1 MEPSGQEP
9 PRRTSPSHSSQPR
22 SERPTTAPTGPPSGP
37 LSGGQGGGQGAGQSA
52 GQGVP
57 PPPPPPA
64 PPGGPGGS
72 PGPSGTPEEPGGRPW
87 WRSGPRLATVLV
99 ALAAVVALVVVL
111 TRPSGKG
118 DGGDTARGEVFLQPA
133 AATGPDPFTESTAAK
148 GVAPP
153 PQTPP
158 PEGSGT
164 PTAARETGATVT
176 RSVSGDAAGVFGG
189 TRDIASCDVEKQITV
204 LSAQPSKN
212 GAFAQAL
219 GIRPETVPGYLRS
232 LTPVQLALDT
242 RVTNH
247 GYRSGKGTEYQ
258 AVLQAGTAVMVDDR
272 GVPRVRCACGNPLGP
287 PVPLTAN
294 PERHG
299 RPWSSYQPAKAV
311 AIAPAA
317 KTVDKFVIYDH
328 RSKQWY
334 ERGRG
339 FRENAQHDK
348 PVPPPR
354 VVPKPPWPPGT
365 PTRTWNPG
373 DKTSQPPPPQPRTSP
388 PTKAPRTGEPPSG
401 KTSSE
406 GTPSRSPDGGP
417 RSEPPSPPSSPP
429 SSPPPP
435 SSAPPPSS
443 PAAPP
448 PPPPSSASAPVS
460 PVSPVSPATS
470 QPQTPPKSA
479 AAQEE
484 PPSLP
489 EAGPTD

>member
-1 MEPSGQEP
+1 M
-9 PRRTSPSHSSQPR
+9 
-22 SERPTTAPTGPPSGP
+22 
-37 LSGGQGGGQGAGQSA
+37 
-52 GQGVP
+52 
-57 PPPPPPA
+57 
-64 PPGGPGGS
+64 
-72 PGPSGTPEEPGGRPW
+72 
-87 WRSGPRLATVLV
+87 
-99 ALAAVVALVVVL
+99 
-111 TRPSGKG
+111 
-118 DGGDTARGEVFLQPA
+118 
-133 AATGPDPFTESTAAK
+133 
-148 GVAPP
+148 
-153 PQTPP
+153 
-158 PEGSGT
+158 
-164 PTAARETGATVT
+164 
-176 RSVSGDAAGVFGG
+176 
-189 TRDIASCDVEKQITV
+189 EKQITV

-247 GYRSGKGTEYQ
+247 GYRGGKSTEYQ

-328 RSKQWY
+328 RTKQWY

-417 RSEPPSPPSSPP
+417 RSEPP
-429 SSPPPP
+429 
-435 SSAPPPSS
+435 
-443 PAAPP
+443 PAAVL
-448 PPPPSSASAPVS
+448 ASALAALFASAAVLG
-460 PVSPVSPATS
+460 PAAVLARG
-470 QPQTPPKSA
+470 SA
-479 AAQEE
+479 AASAEQRVRPGEPREPGESGDLAAADPAEE
-484 PPSLP
+484 RGRAGGTPVPSGGRPDRLVPRTDERVRPRCPGAGRGRGPAVARGPCPARGDRRAGGGGSVRPLLHGRLGRNPRGRLAREARYEPRAQPPRHLRL
-489 EAGPTD
+489 GPRQRADASGRHRS

>member
-1 MEPSGQEP
+1 M
-9 PRRTSPSHSSQPR
+9 
-22 SERPTTAPTGPPSGP
+22 
-37 LSGGQGGGQGAGQSA
+37 
-52 GQGVP
+52 
-57 PPPPPPA
+57 
-64 PPGGPGGS
+64 
-72 PGPSGTPEEPGGRPW
+72 
-87 WRSGPRLATVLV
+87 LV

-118 DGGDTARGEVFLQPA
+118 DGGDSARGEVFLQPV

-176 RSVSGDAAGVFGG
+176 RSVSGDAAGVYGG

-232 LTPVQLALDT
+232 LTPVQLAFDT

-247 GYRSGKGTEYQ
+247 GYRGGKGTEYQ

-287 PVPLTAN
+287 PAALTAN

-299 RPWSSYQPAKAV
+299 RPWSSYQPGKAV

-317 KTVDKFVIYDH
+317 KTVDEFVIYDH
-328 RSKQWY
+328 RTNQWY

-348 PVPPPR
+348 PVPPPP

-373 DKTSQPPPPQPRTSP
+373 DKTLPPPPPPPQPRTSP
-388 PTKAPRTGEPPSG
+388 PTKVPRTGEPPSG

-406 GTPSRSPDGGP
+406 GTPSRSPDGTP
-417 RSEPPSPPSSPP
+417 HSESPPPPSSPPPSPPSSAPPP

-448 PPPPSSASAPVS
+448 PPPPPPSSASA

-479 AAQEE
+479 AAQVR
-484 PPSLP
+484 
-489 EAGPTD
+489 